1 MCARLGF
8 FFRISG
14 HALIEVSI
22 PIRMDVM
29 DSTSTKGAC
38 LPHISFAET
47 PENLKYVASGDTIGG
62 LGRFSYG
69 KKKLCVIHQQLPSFE
84 IKIKNKL

>member
-22 PIRMDVM
+22 PIRKDVM

-47 PENLKYVASGDTIGG
+47 PENFKYVASGDTIGG

-69 KKKLCVIHQQLPSFE
+69 KKNCVSSISNSQVL
-84 IKIKNKL
+84 K